1 MLIIELVY
9 PFTTITLSIYYNTLP
24 NRNRTVRYGSRL
36 LDTSAATV
44 WNIMPEDFR
53 NAVNVVHF
61 KRLLTLHFI
70 RFNYIINCNNQP
82 IVYILWSLLPMYF
95 VLTNSH
101 PLSTSSYLLM
111 TLNIYL
117 CVVLVICC

>member
-1 MLIIELVY
+1 MLIIKLVY
-9 PFTTITLSIYYNTLP
+9 PFTTITLSIYYITLP
-24 NRNRTVRYGSRL
+24 NRNRTVRYDSRL

-44 WNIMPEDFR
+44 WNIMPEEFR

-70 RFNYIINCNNQP
+70 RLTISLIAITNQL
-82 IVYILWSLLPMYF
+82 YILWSLLPMYF

-117 CVVLVICC
+117 CVVLVISC

>member
-1 MLIIELVY
+1 MLIIKLVY
-9 PFTTITLSIYYNTLP
+9 PFTTITLSIYYITLP
-24 NRNRTVRYGSRL
+24 NRNRTVRYDSRL

-44 WNIMPEDFR
+44 WNIMPEEFR

-70 RFNYIINCNNQP
+70 RLTISLIAITNQL
-82 IVYILWSLLPMYF
+82 YILWSLLPMYF